1 MVLKI
6 ILFSILR
13 DAVGEQQIEIEVPFS
28 ECNIDELLQFL
39 YEKWAEL
46 RKWDSVIRA
55 AVDHDYVDRAYK
67 LRDGHVVALMP
78 PMQGG

>member
-13 DAVGEQQIEIEVPFS
+13 DAVGEHQIEIEVPFS

-39 YEKWAEL
+39 YEEWAEL

-55 AVDHDYVDRAYK
+55 AVDHDYVDRGYK

>member
-6 ILFSILR
+6 ILFSVLR
-13 DAVGEQQIEIEVPFS
+13 DAVGEQQIEIEGPQC

-39 YEKWAEL
+39 YEKWTEL
-46 RKWDSVIRA
+46 RKWDSVIRV

>member
-6 ILFSILR
+6 IFFSVLQ
-13 DAVGEQQIEIEVPFS
+13 DAVGEQQIEIEVPLS

-39 YEKWAEL
+39 YEKWVEL

-55 AVDHDYVDRAYK
+55 AVDHDYVVRAYN